1 MSGYQRS
8 PYMTDEEWVDYP
20 PYGGNSNTSAFQAPH
35 QQTNDPSRR
44 RHNPYV
50 FGKRLYPDEPSY
62 EDSNNTHYPT
72 PESSAA
78 SEERHYST
86 STSSVSPKSVRFTV
100 GEDDSNTYNTS
111 PPHARSTKRDA
122 AKRRQGSRGGRNS
135 ITNIAREAYRRA
147 SQAAEAVTDNLGWL
161 ARLWAWVVENYGP
174 GFLAFCLAVF
184 GFVFAARHALDFP
197 ESGAAVF
204 FWTARESGRDVA
216 DDWNQGKRAQALKQH
231 VRNFNLTRHFGH
243 GGVGGGVLTSFE
255 TGPWRVYGDLL
266 RDATGTGME
275 TWFDEARDVDDVV
288 SALWAGLPPLEG
300 IVVASAEGGGNEQQP
315 QPITVTVTF
324 PGGRK
329 PRPGGWKEKAK
340 ETNNSTEKTGAGDT
354 NNTTE
359 KTTGNNNTTE
369 NTGGDNGNKG
379 QDENAKAVTQR
390 LKMRSSIDM
399 RSTMR
404 KRAEAYFENF
414 LAGRAAIIGRA
425 LDDARRFGE
434 LVETHLVAPVDDNN
448 GGDDKPASG
457 FKTVGPEFHADVA
470 AKFRLGSDKK
480 GVMSWKKDKFPEV
493 TVRNRTSYILSYAGL
508 HLTTRLLETHQSLYA
523 AARPEP
529 EDLPADLKG
538 QASSLLAT
546 SKPDT
551 FSVLTDLRRAEE
563 AERKFLTD
571 LIAQSAY
578 GPDLASKKQLPLKQ
592 LPLGWTKQPATL
604 ALEKLLDKA
613 AKLEQQL
620 QSAGRNL
627 AWLNERLGAQVAAE
641 TGTEFRP
648 ENSTAGGASGAPTK
662 VKDEDR
668 RHLFYGDWVWS
679 QTAGELVESWGRGC
693 EGVADAV
700 RESREY
706 ARELGLK
713 KVMRGDGEEK
723 GGAVRRWRVDH
734 CEGVSC
740 YGDMVAS
747 KPAAAGGDKKKGK
760 LNAWK
765 GWFWNK
771 KAIAGE
777 EESAEEAKEVKGK
790 TQTEEQKPLSGAGDD
805 GDKVT
810 TMCGDD
816 ATLAQKAACEKI
828 CCGYSMHNEWADILM
843 YGDKDFTYQDLY
855 NGQPEEALRSIRA

>member
-1 MSGYQRS
+1 MSGYQSYGYQRPPGAGYQRS

-35 QQTNDPSRR
+35 QQSSDPSRR

-50 FGKRLYPDEPSY
+50 FGKPLHPDEPSY
-62 EDSNNTHYPT
+62 DDSSNTRYPT
-72 PESSAA
+72 PKSSAA
-78 SEERHYST
+78 SEERHNST
-86 STSSVSPKSVRFTV
+86 STSSISPKSVRFSV
-100 GEDDSNTYNTS
+100 GEDNSNSYNTP
-111 PPHARSTKRDA
+111 PPHARSTKRNPP
-122 AKRRQGSRGGRNS
+122 KRRQAQRGGRNS
-135 ITNIAREAYRRA
+135 LTNIAHETYRRA
-147 SQAAEAVTDNLGWL
+147 SQAAEAVTDNIGWL
-161 ARLWAWVVENYGP
+161 ARLWAQVVENYGP
-174 GFLAFCLAVF
+174 GFLAFCLVVF
-184 GFVFAARHALDFP
+184 GLVFAARHALGYPD
-197 ESGAAVF
+197 SGAAVF
-204 FWTARESGRDVA
+204 FWAARESGQDVA
-216 DDWNQGKRAQALKQH
+216 GDWNQGKRAQALKQH

-255 TGPWRVYGDLL
+255 TGAWKLYGELL
-266 RDATGTGME
+266 RDSTGTGMDA
-275 TWFDEARDVDDVV
+275 WFDEARNVDDVV

-300 IVVASAEGGGNEQQP
+300 VVVTSEEGGGNEQP

-329 PRPGGWKEKAK
+329 PRPGGGKEK
-340 ETNNSTEKTGAGDT
+340 NNSTEKTGAGDT

-359 KTTGNNNTTE
+359 KTAGNTTTE
-369 NTGGDNGNKG
+369 KAGGDNGNKG

-434 LVETHLVAPVDDNN
+434 LVETHLVAPVSDGDN
-448 GGDDKPASG
+448 GDDKPASG

-470 AKFRLGSDKK
+470 AKFGPGSGKK
-480 GVMSWKKDKFPEV
+480 GVMSWKKDRFPEV
-493 TVRNRTSYILSYAGL
+493 TVRNRTNYILSYAGL
-508 HLTTRLLETHQSLYA
+508 HLTNRLLETHH
-523 AARPEP
+523 
-529 EDLPADLKG
+529 
-538 QASSLLAT
+538 
-546 SKPDT
+546 
-551 FSVLTDLRRAEE
+551 VLTDLRRAEE

-578 GPDLASKKQLPLKQ
+578 GPVLASKKQLPLKQ
-592 LPLGWTKQPATL
+592 LPLGRTKQPATQ

-613 AKLEQQL
+613 AKLEGQL

-648 ENSTAGGASGAPTK
+648 ENSTAAGGASGAPTK

-679 QTAGELVESWGRGC
+679 QTASELVESWGRGC

-700 RESREY
+700 RENKEY
-706 ARELGLK
+706 GRELGLK
-713 KVMRGDGEEK
+713 KVMRGGEEEK
-723 GGAVRRWRVDH
+723 GAAVRKWRVDH
-734 CEGVSC
+734 CEGASC

-747 KPAAAGGDKKKGK
+747 KSAAGGDKKKKGK

-777 EESAEEAKEVKGK
+777 EESAEEVKGGAPM
-790 TQTEEQKPLSGAGDD
+790 EEQKPLSDSGDD
-805 GDKVT
+805 GDNVA

-855 NGQPEEALRSIRA
+855 NGQPEEALRSIRV